1 MPSRHLPYPVFDADN
16 HFYEPK
22 EALTQ
27 FLPEHRKGVIDYID
41 VRGRTKIMVRNVVSD
56 YIPNPT
62 FEVVARPGAQED
74 YFRHGSG
81 GKSFR
86 EVMGKPMKA
95 IPAFRDP
102 AARLEVL
109 DSLGLDYTLMFP
121 TLASLVEER
130 LKDDPDLILD
140 IIHALNQWM
149 YETWQFN
156 YEDRIFSTPVIN
168 LARVDRAIEELGWC
182 LERGAKTVLVRPHR
196 CLVTAGLAPWALKSS
211 TRSGTH
217 A

>member
-1 MPSRHLPYPVFDADN
+1 MPARQLPYPVFDADN

-22 EALTQ
+22 EALTK
-27 FLPEHRKGVIDYID
+27 FLPDHRKNVIDYIE
-41 VRGRTKIMVRNVVSD
+41 VRGRTKIMVRNQVSD

-74 YFRHGSG
+74 YFKHGSG

-95 IPAFRDP
+95 IPAFREP
-102 AARLEVL
+102 AARLEVM
-109 DSLGLDYTLMFP
+109 DGLGLDYSLMFP

-130 LKDDPDLILD
+130 MKDDVELILD
-140 IIHALNQWM
+140 VIHALNEWM

-156 YEDRIFSTPVIN
+156 YQDR
-168 LARVDRAIEELGWC
+168 
-182 LERGAKTVLVRPHR
+182 
-196 CLVTAGLAPWALKSS
+196 
-211 TRSGTH
+211 
-217 A
+217 

>member
-1 MPSRHLPYPVFDADN
+1 MTRKLPYPVFDADN

-22 EALTQ
+22 EALTK
-27 FLPEHRKGVIDYID
+27 FLTENRNQVI
-41 VRGRTKIMVRNVVSD
+41 D

-62 FEVVARPGAQED
+62 FEVVARPGAQEE

-102 AARLEVL
+102 AARLEVM
-109 DSLGLDYTLMFP
+109 DGLGLDYSLVFP

-130 LKDDPDLILD
+130 MKDDPELILD
-140 IIHALNQWM
+140 IVH
-149 YETWQFN
+149 
-156 YEDRIFSTPVIN
+156 
-168 LARVDRAIEELGWC
+168 
-182 LERGAKTVLVRPHR
+182 
-196 CLVTAGLAPWALKSS
+196 GL
-211 TRSGTH
+211 
-217 A
+217 